1 LYLLRLGISSGC
13 GIVSPE
19 VVELYLLKET
29 VLLQEA
35 AGLNVLKELIMNLME
50 KKAV

>member
-1 LYLLRLGISSGC
+1 VG
-13 GIVSPE
+13 
-19 VVELYLLKET
+19 LYLLKKT

-50 KKAV
+50 KKGCSIVSPEEG